1 MQSLNCYGGF
11 HEGQLGDDEYVNVIM
26 KYLLMMAANYLWRLK
41 KYHQA
46 CCSGLIVEWRTG
58 CAMRTKSKIMPAF
71 EDSQSK
77 AYCN

>member
-1 MQSLNCYGGF
+1 MAVF

-46 CCSGLIVEWRTG
+46 C
-58 CAMRTKSKIMPAF
+58 F
-71 EDSQSK
+71 D
-77 AYCN
+77 N